1 MDVVRRIAGAA
12 AIYFCALFTALG
24 VGRLVRDLVDLVG
37 IEPVFGVI
45 AGALIVAFALLPW
58 AGFAVRAFAIS
69 PALSQ
74 RLAVGVGAV
83 LMLFVLAVIEL
94 TFFRRFFTAEL
105 AQPNDRIAAWTM
117 LILLLYA
124 AVLPMFRARRDPRD

>member
-1 MDVVRRIAGAA
+1 MDVVQRIAGAA

-24 VGRLVRDLVDLVG
+24 VARLVRDLVDLVG
-37 IEPVFGVI
+37 VEPAFGVI
-45 AGALIVAFALLPW
+45 AGALIVAFVLLPW
-58 AGFAVRAFAIS
+58 AGFAVRTFAIP

-83 LMLFVLAVIEL
+83 LMLFVLALIEL

-105 AQPNDRIAAWTM
+105 AQPNDRIAAWTT
-117 LILLLYA
+117 LALLLYA
-124 AVLPMFRARRDPRD
+124 AVLPVFRARRDPRD